1 MRRAILV
8 GLLFFLG
15 CEGGK
20 STPDKVPRYA
30 RPAVTITGSMIY
42 TLGKKIAP
50 VVGDDVSMTT
60 ARQGDDN
67 FAISPLVS
75 ALTDYATLQKSVKN
89 YDGSVSVLV
98 DPLTPYG
105 LLSEVLYSLNLSGFS
120 GFHFYTIGPTLRGY

>member
-20 STPDKVPRYA
+20 STPEKVPRYG
-30 RPAVTITGSMIY
+30 RPAVTISGSAIY
-42 TLGKKIAP
+42 TLGKKVAM
-50 VVGDDVSMTT
+50 VVGDDVSSTT
-60 ARQGDDN
+60 ARQGEDGQ
-67 FAISPLVS
+67 AISPLVS
-75 ALTDYATLQKSVKN
+75 ALTGYATLQKSVAN
-89 YDGSVSVLV
+89 YDGSVSILV

-105 LLSEVLYSLNLSGFS
+105 LLSEVLYSINLSGYS

>member
-60 ARQGDDN
+60 ARQAAVAQARQREFLEDEESN
-67 FAISPLVS
+67 PTRESLVS
-75 ALTDYATLQKSVKN
+75 
-89 YDGSVSVLV
+89 
-98 DPLTPYG
+98 
-105 LLSEVLYSLNLSGFS
+105 
-120 GFHFYTIGPTLRGY
+120 